1 MEIEESLTTELDE
14 AQYEVYRANNGD
26 EYNTAMAIL
35 DEVQVRYDA
44 MITKRDVAQ
53 AAFDTL
59 SVDVPTMKA
68 DW

>member
-1 MEIEESLTTELDE
+1 MAVLDS
-14 AQYEVYRANNGD
+14 
-26 EYNTAMAIL
+26 
-35 DEVQVRYDA
+35 VQERYDA

-68 DW
+68 EW